1 MITFDYVQS
10 NRGDYAIQV
19 YNDYGYFTI
28 LTDDLE
34 YPQGIGWAT
43 EWETVDRDD
52 VPSDIREALDQA
64 FQGYLDYLEYM
75 DSLDNPIGNE

>member
-1 MITFDYVQS
+1 MITFDYVRS
-10 NRGDYAIQV
+10 DKGDYALQV
-19 YNDYGYFTI
+19 YDEMGYFSI

-43 EWETVDRDD
+43 QWEVVDRDD
-52 VPSDIREALDQA
+52 VPNDIREALDHA

-75 DSLDNPIGNE
+75 DNLDNPIGME